1 MSELKES
8 DMELKRFLEKE
19 SLMTLIVLRK
29 QAKDVDDEMT
39 LRVIDSIF
47 KDIASISNETQ

>member
-1 MSELKES
+1 MSNLKES

-19 SLMTLIVLRK
+19 SLMALIFLRK
-29 QAKDVDDEMT
+29 QAKDINDEMT

-47 KDIASISNETQ
+47 KDITGDMDETK